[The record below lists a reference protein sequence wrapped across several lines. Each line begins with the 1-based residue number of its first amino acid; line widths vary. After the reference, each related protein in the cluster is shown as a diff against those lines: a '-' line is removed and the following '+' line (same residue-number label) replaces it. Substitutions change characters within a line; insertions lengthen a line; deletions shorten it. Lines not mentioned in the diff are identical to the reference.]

1 MQIAVIGAG
10 AIGGILA
17 EATHLAGHDVTLCVR
32 TPVPSLQIER
42 DGKIT
47 PVPVAIATKPPGEG
61 AARADWILLA
71 TKAHQTAGTREWIMR
86 LAGRPP
92 CWSWCR
98 TESTT
103 TRGQP
108 ISHTQ
113 VPSCPPSPTS
123 QPSEQPPGHIIPGWG
138 RQIIV
143 PRNDH
148 GAAFARMLTGSG
160 IDVEQDEDFRTAAW
174 RKLLTNVAASPITAL
189 TERPIGVL
197 AEPGIR
203 DLARALL
210 TEAVAAAT
218 AEGAVLSAADV
229 TATLDLYAR
238 LGPDAGTSML
248 DDRKSGRPTE
258 HDLIN
263 GAVVRAA
270 ARHHQDAPLN
280 RTVLALLEATSPSV
294 TLDQR

>member
-32 TPVPSLQIER
+32 TPIPSLQIER
-42 DGKIT
+42 DGKVT
-47 PVPVAIATKPPGEG
+47 PVPVAIATEPPSEG
-61 AARADWILLA
+61 AVRTDWILLA
-71 TKAHQTAGTREWIMR
+71 TKAHQTAGARGWITR
-86 LAGRPP
+86 LAGPATVLVMVQNGVDHDERAAQLAHPGP
-92 CWSWCR
+92 VL
-98 TESTT
+98 
-103 TRGQP
+103 P
-108 ISHTQ
+108 ALAYISAQ
-113 VPSCPPSPTS
+113 RAA
-123 QPSEQPPGHIIPGWG
+123 PGHIIPGWG

-148 GAAFARMLTGSG
+148 GAAFARMLTGGG
-160 IDVEQDEDFRTAAW
+160 IDVEQDDDFRTAAW

-189 TERPIGVL
+189 TGRPIGVL

-203 DLARALL
+203 ELAEGLL
-210 TEAVAAAT
+210 TEAVTAAT
-218 AEGAVLSAADV
+218 AEGAALSAADV

-270 ARHHQDAPLN
+270 ARHNLDAPLN
-280 RTVLALLEATSPSV
+280 RTVLALLTATRPNP
-294 TLDQR
+294 QP